1 MKKSTIIEINDDICT
16 LETSKNGKI
25 KMCKSAINKENQVF
39 YILYQTSGY
48 QIDEIHNLP
57 KPTLKLKYG
66 FIELIEP
73 IKIKP
78 GQVII

>member
-39 YILYQTSGY
+39 YILY
-48 QIDEIHNLP
+48 
-57 KPTLKLKYG
+57 
-66 FIELIEP
+66 
-73 IKIKP
+73 
-78 GQVII
+78 